1 MLCRHSIDSVTPL
14 LDGKGQGIALEFDE
28 SLVDHLA
35 EVGYQPE
42 YGARELRRQVRPL
55 VETKLANALLKE
67 DLSPTGTG
75 CASSTIERPTR
86 CAGRSRARRLPDRLH
101 EPGAR
106 NRNRQPTDTGSLRR

>member
-1 MLCRHSIDSVTPL
+1 VLCRHSIDSVTPL

-42 YGARELRRQVRPL
+42 YGARELRRQVRSL
-55 VETKLANALLKE
+55 VETKLANALLKG

-75 CASSTIERPTR
+75 CASSTIEEADEVRWEKPR
-86 CAGRSRARRLPDRLH
+86 EEAAGPPPRAR
-101 EPGAR
+101 GA
-106 NRNRQPTDTGSLRR
+106 QPQPAAH